1 MEEHEV
7 QELVNE
13 LLERSKAETK
23 RKLRFVFFA
32 TIGVACCLFGAWT
45 GNANNETPQWL
56 YDVRLHDGA
65 LIFIGFGFIA
75 VSASYYK

>member
-1 MEEHEV
+1 MNYWREV
-7 QELVNE
+7 
-13 LLERSKAETK
+13 K
-23 RKLRFVFFA
+23 RKPKENSVLYFA

-45 GNANNETPQWL
+45 GNANNEPPQWL